1 MNALIKEIKFFI
13 IRKNCVKV
21 ETFCNNS
28 FEGIFDSLDEESK
41 ISTIR
46 LHNSYHGK
54 NITISLPLDSIYM
67 IEDSEVKIPDREF
80 TILETTRIR
89 SNFKKF
95 KDGGILSDRFGRE
108 ASEKDVD

>member
-28 FEGIFDSLDEESK
+28 FEGTFESLDEEIGTVKLSLPY
-41 ISTIR
+41 SYFGIR
-46 LHNSYHGK
+46 
-54 NITISLPLDSIYM
+54 ITITLPWDSIHT

-108 ASEKDVD
+108 V